1 MMKNLKTLLSSEDMT
16 WATPQS
22 FFDELNKEFDFNL
35 DPCATPRTAKCAD
48 YYTEEDDGLIQD
60 WGGHTVFC
68 NPPYGRAIKD
78 WVKKCSEEAEK
89 PNTIV
94 VMLIPARTD
103 TLYFHEYIYN
113 KAEIRF
119 IKGRLKFEGNQK
131 GSGSAPFPSMLVI
144 FRSNNA
150 G

>member
-1 MMKNLKTLLSSEDMT
+1 MKNLKTLLSSEDMT

-68 NPPYGRAIKD
+68 NPPYGR
-78 WVKKCSEEAEK
+78 
-89 PNTIV
+89 
-94 VMLIPARTD
+94 
-103 TLYFHEYIYN
+103 
-113 KAEIRF
+113 EI
-119 IKGRLKFEGNQK
+119 
-131 GSGSAPFPSMLVI
+131 S
-144 FRSNNA
+144 
-150 G
+150 